1 MGICILAVNGYE
13 SYEIHPA
20 RGVRTV
26 NNIPLYIVLGCAIGF
41 VVVVA
46 IVGAQRAHRHFPI
59 QKEKASKDS
68 TDTSVYIEQILKGQT
83 NGIVPS
89 LVEKKE
95 ALLPIKRDLAPL
107 PPPLPMA
114 NSFSDTPITED
125 EKMKLMREAFKAKTR
140 VVLSPDKPQQNS
152 FTASEGNYSDQVL
165 KEIDTEL
172 SKQKSLGNIS
182 VPDLIVPQNGQVKSN
197 NNYEQFDKTSNN
209 RWLLEEKVAPQKNKY
224 TVETG
229 FVIPATLLSGINSD
243 LPGQIIAQI
252 SHNVYDTA
260 TGKYRLIPQGAK
272 LIGTYSSDIIFGQ
285 SRVLIAWQRIVF
297 PNGSTLDLG
306 AMPGADAAG
315 YAGFEDQVNNH
326 YFKIFGSAFMMSAII
341 AGTSYVKDK
350 YKPKNLSQNATSM
363 QDQMDLAL
371 AQEFG
376 EVSAKLIEKNLN
388 VSPTLEIRPGY
399 EFNVLLTKD
408 LNFEHPYE

>member
-1 MGICILAVNGYE
+1 MRSFFKKKTLEEEDIN
-13 SYEIHPA
+13 PA

-26 NNIPLYIVLGCAIGF
+26 NNIPLYIVLVFAIGF
-41 VVVVA
+41 VTVVA

-83 NGIVPS
+83 NGIVP
-89 LVEKKE
+89 LQAAKKV
-95 ALLPIKRDLAPL
+95 ALLPIKNDLSPAL
-107 PPPLPMA
+107 PPPLPMD
-114 NSFSDTPITED
+114 NSFSYDPNTDP
-125 EKMKLMREAFKAKTR
+125 EKMKLLREALKAKTR
-140 VVLSPDKPQQNS
+140 VVLNTEKTQQNS
-152 FTASEGNYSDQVL
+152 FATREGNYSDQVL
-165 KEIDTEL
+165 RDIDTEI
-172 SKQKSLGNIS
+172 SKQKRLEGIR
-182 VPDLIVPQNGQVKSN
+182 VPDLIVPQKGQVKSN

-209 RWLLEEKVAPQKNKY
+209 RWLLEEKVAAQKNKY